1 MQWHP
6 CNNAF
11 SQKPSQI
18 CKTHNLIIVQSSH
31 LLQAL
36 YSSICEPLTARCL
49 TLLCLPTPSASSSAP
64 GLGAIF
70 GRKALGFRSSV
81 DSTASWRM
89 MAFSTLLQ
97 QFVQLQ
103 LSQCRPEAKHSQYL
117 SGAGKLGKFRSS
129 RLRTTRR
136 HLQFQTS
143 RVPTVAVLLL
153 HGHVRV
159 YSRVPFRGAF
169 SLVIMNTIQKII

>member
-1 MQWHP
+1 MAPLQQR
-6 CNNAF
+6 NS

-18 CKTHNLIIVQSSH
+18 NRSTILSD
-31 LLQAL
+31 
-36 YSSICEPLTARCL
+36 EPLLLCTVWFRTHCPCL
-49 TLLCLPTPSASSSAP
+49 TLLCLPMPSASSSAP

-97 QFVQLQ
+97 QLVQLQ

-117 SGAGKLGKFRSS
+117 SGAGELEKFRSS
-129 RLRTTRR
+129 RRGDEQGGATYNFR
-136 HLQFQTS
+136 HREFLQLQFFFFMGIFTFTPGS
-143 RVPTVAVLLL
+143 PSAAPAR
-153 HGHVRV
+153 
-159 YSRVPFRGAF
+159 S
-169 SLVIMNTIQKII
+169 